1 MKFNKALG
9 ATNAVLKRA
18 GRTSTGQSKEG
29 MKWLNEQLRNL
40 NLQSKR
46 QYKFIATITKPAYQ
60 LTKNEL
66 ARVKLRRKVY
76 RLSADIKQ
84 QSRKISKALGELG
97 GGTIRWAEENGD
109 YAIEA
114 IKERI
119 KGIDEHYI
127 INPRTG
133 KKILGVQAYLGMEE
147 QLKELPVWKF
157 WKGNAQD
164 RMLIAREM
172 IEAKLEIIFAYDSEV
187 RHELCTQYGWGWTN
201 WSIKKLIQEI
211 QANSRSDVTGAIQQ
225 IAKMARVKYD
235 KLLNF
240 YDRITPTQDEIET
253 RKKWAT

>member
-1 MKFNKALG
+1 M
-9 ATNAVLKRA
+9 KRA
-18 GRTSTGQSKEG
+18 GRTSAGQSKEG

-46 QYKFIATITKPAYQ
+46 QYKYIAVITRPTYQ

-76 RLSADIKQ
+76 RLSADIKR
-84 QSRKISKALGELG
+84 QSRKISKALGGLG
-97 GGTIRWAEENGD
+97 GGTVRWAEENGD
-109 YAIEA
+109 FAIQSIYEN
-114 IKERI
+114 I
-119 KGIDEHYI
+119 KGIKENYI

-133 KKILGVQAYLGMEE
+133 KKILGVNAYLGMEE

-157 WKGNAQD
+157 WKGNAED

-201 WSIKKLIQEI
+201 WSIKKLIEEI
-211 QANSRSDVTGAIQQ
+211 QANSRSDVTGAIRG
-225 IAKMARVKYD
+225 IAKLARVDYD
-235 KLLNF
+235 KLLKF
-240 YDRITPTQDEIET
+240 YDRVRPHEDEIEI